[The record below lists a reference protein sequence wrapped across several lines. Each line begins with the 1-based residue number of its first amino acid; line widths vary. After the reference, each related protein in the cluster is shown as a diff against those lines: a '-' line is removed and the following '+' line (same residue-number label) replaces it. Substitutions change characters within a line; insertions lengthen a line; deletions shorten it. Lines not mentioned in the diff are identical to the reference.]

1 MYTEQFFDKVSST
14 KVHPGFCACVVDLG
28 VVCILLCF
36 RREELNKVSSVY
48 ELLASS

>member
-28 VVCILLCF
+28 VACYSALLP
-36 RREELNKVSSVY
+36 REELNKASSVY